1 MFKRFLAWHDK
12 TYKWLFGKEIPE
24 TKPVPKMADPKPK
37 PKEVV
42 KEEVV
47 VKAEVKEEVKVKA
60 EIKEETKPEILT
72 LSPKKKKDD
81 WRKDTV
87 WEQTKKAK
95 KIKRARTVKGRYVAD
110 DKSTAN
116 TNEAWVGGKSP
127 KKKKATNLSKSK

>member
-42 KEEVV
+42 KEEV
-47 VKAEVKEEVKVKA
+47 KEEVKVKA
-60 EIKEETKPEILT
+60 EVKEETKPEILT

-110 DKSTAN
+110 DKSTAD

-127 KKKKATNLSKSK
+127 NKKKK

>member
-42 KEEVV
+42 K
-47 VKAEVKEEVKVKA
+47 AEV
-60 EIKEETKPEILT
+60 KEETKPEILT
-72 LSPKKKKDD
+72 LSPKKKN
-81 WRKDTV
+81 TA
-87 WEQTKKAK
+87 WEQAK
-95 KIKRARTVKGRYVAD
+95 KEKKFKRARTVKGRYVAD

>member
-24 TKPVPKMADPKPK
+24 TKPVPKMEDPKPK

-42 KEEVV
+42 KEEVK
-47 VKAEVKEEVKVKA
+47 VKAEV
-60 EIKEETKPEILT
+60 KEETKPEILT

>member
-42 KEEVV
+42 KEEVE
-47 VKAEVKEEVKVKA
+47 VKEEVKEEVKVKA
-60 EIKEETKPEILT
+60 EVKEETKPEILT
-72 LSPKKKKDD
+72 LSPKKKN
-81 WRKDTV
+81 TA
-87 WEQTKKAK
+87 WEQAK
-95 KIKRARTVKGRYVAD
+95 KEKKFKRTRTVKGRYVAD

>member
-60 EIKEETKPEILT
+60 EVKEETKPEILT
-72 LSPKKKKDD
+72 LSPKKKN
-81 WRKDTV
+81 TA

>member
-1 MFKRFLAWHDK
+1 MKMFKRFLAWHDK
-12 TYKWLFGKEIPE
+12 TYKWLFGKEVPE
-24 TKPVPKMADPKPK
+24 SKPVPKMADPKS
-37 PKEVV
+37 KEVV
-42 KEEVV
+42 EEEVSIKV
-47 VKAEVKEEVKVKA
+47 EV
-60 EIKEETKPEILT
+60 KEETKPEILT